1 MASNKSQNG
10 VTPNDGTQNDGTQ
23 NDGTPN
29 GVTTLIYDDDLIYD
43 DIPDINEYIYNIIN
57 NYYMNDISYMLYNN
71 NYIPSL
77 SSVNYIDPGPNYSRY
92 EIQLNNIQYTTIME
106 FLNSFH

>member
-1 MASNKSQNG
+1 MASNESLNDGTLNG
-10 VTPNDGTQNDGTQ
+10 VTPNDVTQND
-23 NDGTPN
+23 
-29 GVTTLIYDDDLIYD
+29 VTTLIYDDDLIYD

-77 SSVNYIDPGPNYSRY
+77 SSVNYIDPGPNYSTY